1 MKMIDRT
8 IVLLTCTA
16 TLWTCG
22 CGGGAGL
29 PSGGKGT
36 VTGKV
41 TYNGQPVPQG
51 CIVSFIGPNGIT
63 GSGITDGSG
72 SYRISMRDGRNVLV
86 GGYRISV
93 SPPPPPPLSDDE
105 AMKLSMAGKPTV
117 QVVKEVPERYRNP
130 ENSPLAFEVMEG
142 ANTFDIA
149 LTD

>member
-1 MKMIDRT
+1 MAAG
-8 IVLLTCTA
+8 VSCVA
-16 TLWTCG
+16 FLWILG
-22 CGGGAGL
+22 CGGGNGL

-36 VTGKV
+36 VSGKV

-63 GSGITDGSG
+63 GTGVTDGSG
-72 SYRISMRDGRNVLV
+72 AYRISMRDGKNVLA
-86 GGYRISV
+86 GGYRVSV
-93 SPPPPPPLSDDE
+93 SPPPPAPISDEE

-117 QVVKEVPERYRNP
+117 EAVKEVPQKYRNP
-130 ENSPLAFEVMEG
+130 ESSPLTFEVMEG